1 MKLVGCGFSLL
12 MLATVAQAE
21 TLYVSDKLV
30 VSVYAEANQESERL
44 ATLDS
49 GDSVEALEK
58 VEGYTRVK
66 LQDAREGWIRS
77 NYLSAQVP
85 AIVRVKE
92 LEKERAS
99 ATAAIPAAVGEEIKA
114 LKEQNASLR
123 SELQG
128 LKQAAQ
134 TVSTAAPALAS
145 PPAAA
150 ESRSQQPPLWKSSDQ
165 VMSFGRF
172 TIWLSAG
179 VLVGA
184 LLGFAFGYRSL
195 AKKIERK
202 YGKLRIY

>member
-1 MKLVGCGFSLL
+1 MKLVGRALSLL

-99 ATAAIPAAVGEEIKA
+99 ANTALPAAVGEELKA

-123 SELQG
+123 SELQN
-128 LKQAAQ
+128 LKQAAE
-134 TVSTAAPALAS
+134 TVSADVPSKPAAPERSSVISNPVEA
-145 PPAAA
+145 PAMHA
-150 ESRSQQPPLWKSSDQ
+150 WKWG
-165 VMSFGRF
+165 VP
-172 TIWLSAG
+172 IAVAG
-179 VLVGA
+179 I